1 MVLTPEQQSKIAAVY
16 EKAAADK
23 LVYHGNK
30 EPRLPARHS
39 GFECSLESGLK
50 RLRPQQF
57 PIRWLLLGSIQR
69 ERASGAEVGR
79 CRPLA
84 AKLSQSDWGRRGRDA
99 NLACAE
105 AIYEA
110 IYIVSER
117 SPVRELA

>member
-23 LVYHGNK
+23 IGV
-30 EPRLPARHS
+30 PRQQRAAFARKAQWFRMLARIGAKKVAAS
-39 GFECSLESGLK
+39 AVSNQVAPPGFDT
-50 RLRPQQF
+50 
-57 PIRWLLLGSIQR
+57 
-69 ERASGAEVGR
+69 ERACQRGGGWSVPTARRETI
-79 CRPLA
+79 P
-84 AKLSQSDWGRRGRDA
+84 SDWGRRGRGA